1 MRNWLPHCHRFL
13 TPRGCQR
20 LSGPSQ
26 VLHISSGLVATSNC
40 LYLMRRRANRQT
52 RRPGSGIPPAAGE
65 ALPTVASCK
74 PGRCLNDPVFGWIAS
89 SPPGSLSARR
99 RPRLSGVSAKIG
111 GLPHAPHMGLER
123 SPGLDPGLPGCASPG
138 ASLARCA
145 YWRPRESDPARG
157 DVSPPASLTAAR
169 DRGEWTRT
177 TLLGQRELSP
187 RAAPE
192 KSALRPAYPG
202 PRCAPRPALL
212 GRGYEVLS
220 GRDSWPVGCR

>member
-111 GLPHAPHMGLER
+111 GLPPRAPHGAGAQPGQRSRPPGVCFPGCVPRTLRILAAPGVGPGPMGCQ
-123 SPGLDPGLPGCASPG
+123 SPGVPDSRTRSGRVDSNHPSGAKRAKSPRRAGRISPKTGISWSPMCAPARTTRPGL
-138 ASLARCA
+138 
-145 YWRPRESDPARG
+145 
-157 DVSPPASLTAAR
+157 
-169 DRGEWTRT
+169 
-177 TLLGQRELSP
+177 
-187 RAAPE
+187 
-192 KSALRPAYPG
+192 
-202 PRCAPRPALL
+202 
-212 GRGYEVLS
+212 
-220 GRDSWPVGCR
+220 